1 MRADL
6 DIEGGVVVGIDGSDA
21 SLHALFL
28 ASEEAGRRDCL
39 LHVVRAW
46 TLRTAP
52 RPPEVPPST
61 VPSVAEFHDWI
72 VLRTRALVEETLP
85 APEDRARVRLHLPR
99 SQAVG
104 ALLTAAETAELLVV
118 GHRGRG
124 SRLMLGSVAA
134 ICVRRA
140 GCPVLVT
147 RPHHRRAAGRRA
159 TAGG

>member
-6 DIEGGVVVGIDGSDA
+6 DIDGGVVVGIDGSDA
-21 SLHALFL
+21 SLHALSL
-28 ASEEAGRRDCL
+28 ASDEARRRDCP

-52 RPPEVPPST
+52 RPPDVPPSA
-61 VPSVAEFHDWI
+61 VPSVAEFRDWI
-72 VLRTRALVEETLP
+72 VLRTRALVEHTLP
-85 APEDRARVRLHLPR
+85 DPENLARVQLHLPR

-104 ALLTAAETAELLVV
+104 ALLTAAETADLLVV

-147 RPHHRRAAGRRA
+147 RPHHRRASRRNPAAG
-159 TAGG
+159 

>member
-6 DIEGGVVVGIDGSDA
+6 GIDGGVVVGIDGSEP
-21 SLHALFL
+21 SLHALLL
-28 ASEEAGRRDCL
+28 ASDEARRREVT

-52 RPPEVPPST
+52 RPPGFRPSA
-61 VPSVAEFHDWI
+61 VPSVEEFHHW
-72 VLRTRALVEETLP
+72 VENRTQALISQTLP
-85 APEDRARVRLHLPR
+85 TQGPASGIQLHLPR

-104 ALLTAAETAELLVV
+104 ALLTASETAELLVV

-147 RPHHRRAAGRRA
+147 RPHHRRALQRKPP
-159 TAGG
+159 TP